1 MIKEVVK
8 KCPVC
13 DSDMIISELKCPK
26 CDIAIKGEFGISEQN
41 SESETLNLAPLDFQF
56 VKDFLKFEGNLSTL
70 QKEYGVSYG
79 QIKNKL
85 NEINFKLG
93 NREKETMD
101 CIKNIETNNSNLP
114 SEIIKRKLSAEHG
127 EASCPMLKNGSQKIW
142 LTKDGVVMSG
152 FSNLVCEWRIFDAIV
167 EKAKELG
174 GKMYRGDGAAQSGK
188 KIGSDDFP
196 IDTIDAFIGLNFYGA
211 EVGGTTT
218 RRSTYYAA
226 ILAWAGICFNYRSDG
241 IGGYIVIK

>member
-13 DSDMIISELKCPK
+13 NSDMVISELKCPK

-41 SESETLNLAPLDFQF
+41 SEGEIFNIAPSDLQF
-56 VKDFLKFEGNLSTL
+56 IKDFLKYEGNLSTL

-85 NEINFKLG
+85 NEINIKIG
-93 NREKETMD
+93 NKEKENMD
-101 CIKNIETNNSNLP
+101 QIEKIETSNSDLP
-114 SEIIKRKLSAEHG
+114 SEIIKRKLNAEHG
-127 EASCPMLKNGSQKIW
+127 EADCPMLKNGSQKIW
-142 LTKDGVVMSG
+142 LTKDGVIPSG
-152 FSNLVCEWRIFDAIV
+152 FPNLVCEWRIFDAIV

-188 KIGSDDFP
+188 KIGSDDLP
-196 IDTIDAFIGLNFYGA
+196 LDTIDAFISLQFYGA
-211 EVGGTTT
+211 QIGGTTT

-226 ILAWAGICFNYRSDG
+226 ITRNLLLFVFYF
-241 IGGYIVIK
+241 

>member
-1 MIKEVVK
+1 MVKEIVK

-13 DSDMIISELKCPK
+13 DSDMVISELKCPN
-26 CDIAIKGEFGISEQN
+26 CDITIKGEFNIAEHN
-41 SESETLNLAPLDFQF
+41 SEGIKSELSPSELQF
-56 VKDFLKFEGNLSTL
+56 VKDFLKHEGNLSLL
-70 QKEYGVSYG
+70 QKEYDMSYG

-85 NEINFKLG
+85 NEINIKIG
-93 NREKETMD
+93 NKEKENMD
-101 CIKNIETNNSNLP
+101 QIEKIETSNSDLP
-114 SEIIKRKLSAEHG
+114 SEIIKRKLNAEHG
-127 EASCPMLKNGSQKIW
+127 EAYCPMLKNGSQKIW
-142 LTKDGVVMSG
+142 LTKDGVVPSG
-152 FSNLVCEWRIFDAIV
+152 FQNLVCEWRIFDAIV

-174 GKMYRGDGAAQSGK
+174 GKMYRGDGAAQRGE

-196 IDTIDAFIGLNFYGA
+196 IDTIDAFIGLKFYGA
-211 EVGGTTT
+211 RIGGSTT